1 MRLVPD
7 GTETQ
12 WASWLLD
19 FNALSTVQSHPMTS
33 TRRDLDTV
41 GLVRNGEE
49 LTHGLGQMG
58 QVYTGTGTQWD
69 WYTMG
74 KSIHMDL
81 DKWDRHTLELGH
93 IGTGTQWKRVYT
105 WTWTIWDRY
114 TLGLGHSRTG
124 T

>member
-19 FNALSTVQSHPMTS
+19 FNALSTVQGHPMTS

-74 KSIHMDL
+74 L
-81 DKWDRHTLELGH
+81 DSMALGYIATTPLPSLDQVH
-93 IGTGTQWKRVYT
+93 LHLPLT
-105 WTWTIWDRY
+105 
-114 TLGLGHSRTG
+114 S
-124 T
+124 